1 MLTYPILEWWA
12 NFVLSIPG
20 VMFGIAFVVWI
31 VLSFFG
37 LHEIRNAIFAI
48 LTAPLGLFLLCYVS
62 KAAQE
67 YLPLVGWC
75 FIIVRLGVDVC
86 LIGGVIMII
95 RYFTVK

>member
-1 MLTYPILEWWA
+1 MLTYPILEWWT
-12 NFVLSIPG
+12 NVVLSIPG
-20 VMFGIAFVVWI
+20 VIFGIVIVGWI
-31 VLSFFG
+31 LLSIFG

-48 LTAPLGLFLLCYVS
+48 LTVPLGLFLICYVS
-62 KAAQE
+62 KAAQQ

-86 LIGGVIMII
+86 LIVGIIMII